1 MLNLSACPSSSTAK
15 VGQGCTRAIAA
26 SLACDPLIL
35 RLVPATE
42 RNAHAP
48 PRTPLQELL
57 RPQRPRGRA
66 GPRRRDAPR
75 RRGRRDHRRGRSV
88 PPHRPGGA
96 LLWRADAA
104 QCRHV
109 RPAGLRLRL
118 PLLRI
123 HWCLNFVCEAEGS
136 ASAVLIRA
144 LEPTAGLEAMRR
156 RRGLDDPRAL

>member
-1 MLNLSACPSSSTAK
+1 MLNLPVCPSSSTAR
-15 VGQGCTRAIAA
+15 VGQVCTRATAA

-88 PPHRPGGA
+88 PPHRPVGA
-96 LLWRADAA
+96 LLWRGGAPPPPPGWA
-104 QCRHV
+104 
-109 RPAGLRLRL
+109 P
-118 PLLRI
+118 
-123 HWCLNFVCEAEGS
+123 
-136 ASAVLIRA
+136 
-144 LEPTAGLEAMRR
+144 
-156 RRGLDDPRAL
+156 RRG